1 MTVADIDLWEINEAF
16 AAVVLQTMRALDIDP
31 ARVNVNGGAI
41 ALGHPL
47 GATGAMLLGTALDE
61 LERRG
66 LAHRARHAVHRRRP
80 GYRDGARARL
90 MSAGITAAT
99 LFLTPS
105 RRPNRPEE
113 RDILATGR
121 PVGVA
126 GLAGRAW
133 GHGPTVLLVH
143 GWQGSAAQMTPWVA
157 PLVAAGLAPLALDL
171 PAHGH
176 STANRANV
184 HIMTRAVAAA
194 LAELGPVAGV
204 VGHSMGGLAVGR
216 AVLDEAAVG
225 RAVLVAPMAS
235 VTEACARYAS
245 FLRLDAAATAA
256 FHREVEAIV
265 GVPEAD
271 LDLAPLLSRAPA
283 VPLLVFHDP
292 ADAEVPFAEG
302 EQIAR
307 GWPDAIL
314 QPMSGTGH
322 RKIIASAAFAGADF
336 IAPTV
341 VPANHVAA

>member
-1 MTVADIDLWEINEAF
+1 
-16 AAVVLQTMRALDIDP
+16 
-31 ARVNVNGGAI
+31 
-41 ALGHPL
+41 
-47 GATGAMLLGTALDE
+47 
-61 LERRG
+61 
-66 LAHRARHAVHRRRP
+66 
-80 GYRDGARARL
+80 
-90 MSAGITAAT
+90 MSAAASPAT

-105 RRPNRPEE
+105 RRPDRPDE

-121 PVGVA
+121 PVSVA
-126 GLAGRAW
+126 GLGGRAW

-143 GWQGSAAQMTPWVA
+143 GWQGSAGQMTPWVA
-157 PLVAAGLAPLALDL
+157 PLVAAGLAPLAVDL
-171 PAHGH
+171 PAHGA
-176 STANRANV
+176 SPGDKANV

-204 VGHSMGGLAVGR
+204 VGHSMGGIAVAR
-216 AVLDEAAVG
+216 ALLDGAAVG

-235 VTEACARYAS
+235 VTDACARYVS
-245 FLRLDAAATAA
+245 FLRLDAAGAAA

-271 LDLAPLLSRAPA
+271 LDLAPRLVQAPE

-302 EQIAR
+302 ELIAG
-307 GWPDAIL
+307 GWPGAIL
-314 QPMSGTGH
+314 QPMPGAGH

-341 VPANHVAA
+341 IPAQTIAA